1 MSIVRFIA
9 DLHLSHANMATRR
22 GFSSI
27 EEHDEHIIAQWN
39 SVVHKRDITYIL
51 GDVTM
56 EKSSPYP
63 LLDRLN
69 GLKHVVLGNHDR
81 RQDVP
86 HLLQHVESVGAMI
99 QYKGVMLTHCPI
111 HPSEL
116 EYRFNKNIHGHIH
129 DKQVQKPKFLLGTY
143 QVNLVPDDRYFCVSC
158 EQVDYKPKSLEE
170 LGIQR

>member
-9 DLHLSHANMATRR
+9 DLHLSHENMAKRR
-22 GFSSI
+22 GFSTV

-39 SVVHKRDITYIL
+39 SVVNKRDVTYIL

-69 GLKHVVLGNHDR
+69 GIKHIVLGNHDR

-111 HPSEL
+111 HPMEL
-116 EYRFNKNIHGHIH
+116 DYRFKYNIHGHIH
-129 DKQVQKPKFLLGTY
+129 DKVVTKDIYEFGYKTDT
-143 QVNLVPDDRYFCVSC
+143 VPDERYICVSC
-158 EQVDYKPKSLEE
+158 ERVDYLPKTLED
-170 LGIQR
+170 LGIKR